1 MSRWVPINYFLL
13 LIITIGES
21 YMLSMICTKY
31 TPESVFMVFLL
42 TCAGFV
48 GMTFY
53 AFFTKHDISIFYS
66 VASGA
71 SMLMFTFSIILFFT
85 HVPVLV
91 LIYSVLGV
99 LFGLVYVAID
109 T

>member
-1 MSRWVPINYFLL
+1 
-13 LIITIGES
+13 
-21 YMLSMICTKY
+21 MLSMICTEY

-42 TCAGFV
+42 TCASFI

-71 SMLMFTFSIILFFT
+71 GALMLTFSIILFFT
-85 HVPVLV
+85 RTPVL
-91 LIYSVLGV
+91 LMIYSCLGV